1 MVQLRVVR
9 NEMGII
15 LINKEINNKRVLGF
29 KTLPEAELQSYVI
42 TPRAEFSLVAQF
54 FLCIVCQFCDSRL
67 VIFVVLW
74 CVTVQLTRTYVSDD
88 SRPLIKILVNR

>member
-1 MVQLRVVR
+1 
-9 NEMGII
+9 MGII

-54 FLCIVCQFCDSRL
+54 FLCIVCQMPMLCFSSCDFCRFVMCYCSTYSHVRVRRL
-67 VIFVVLW
+67 
-74 CVTVQLTRTYVSDD
+74 
-88 SRPLIKILVNR
+88 